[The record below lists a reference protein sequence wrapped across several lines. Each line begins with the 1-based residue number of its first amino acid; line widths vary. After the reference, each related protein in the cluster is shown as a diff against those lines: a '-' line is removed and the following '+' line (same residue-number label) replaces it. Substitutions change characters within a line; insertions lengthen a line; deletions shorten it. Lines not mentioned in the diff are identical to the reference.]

1 MTGLSAYETMN
12 LKQKDQFIFPAF
24 FVILGILS
32 KSPFLIIVGLVWLY
46 TVYKRTGQN
55 FTFTDIYKK
64 ILNQTGNNRK
74 SEWEKNFENSDSDV
88 NNPTS
93 SVDENKQEINLNNDF
108 NNNEKPMQTI
118 DPKHG
123 KKIAGLVIGAVA
135 ALIILANSIIVIPAG
150 YTGVYQLFGKVKNK
164 ALSSGMHLIIP
175 VANIE
180 KMNIRTQDYTMSI
193 ASGEGQKIGDDSI
206 VALTQEGL
214 SVSLDMTVLYH
225 LDEQKAPEL
234 YKTIGVGYAEIII
247 RPEIRTAIREVV
259 SQYDAKGLYSE
270 KRTEA
275 GMKILEQLKEK
286 IEPRGVI
293 IEDVL
298 LRHVELPAKLAESI
312 EFKLQAEQESERY
325 EFVLEKETK
334 EAERKRVEAAGQRDA
349 QQIIAQGLTTNYL
362 NYLYI
367 KELKDREG
375 TIYVPVGNNGI
386 PMFRG
391 I

>member
-1 MTGLSAYETMN
+1 MN
-12 LKQKDQFIFPAF
+12 LNQKNQLLIPIFF
-24 FVILGILS
+24 LILGILS
-32 KSPFLIIVGLVWLY
+32 KSPFLIIVGLAWVFS
-46 TVYKRTGQN
+46 T
-55 FTFTDIYKK
+55 YKK
-64 ILNQTGNNRK
+64 TNPNFRFDDMIKKIINSSKNNRK
-74 SEWEKNFENSDSDV
+74 SEWEKNFENKD

-93 SVDENKQEINLNNDF
+93 SVDKNQENNNLNN
-108 NNNEKPMQTI
+108 NTKTMQTI
-118 DPKHG
+118 DPKQG
-123 KKIAGLVIGAVA
+123 KRLAGLIIGAIA
-135 ALIILANSIIVIPAG
+135 AIAILANSIIVIPAG
-150 YTGVYQLFGKVKNK
+150 YTGIYHLFGKVKDK

-175 VANIE
+175 LANIE
-180 KMNIRTQDYTMSI
+180 KMNVRTQDYTMSI

-206 VALTQEGL
+206 MALTKEGL
-214 SVSLDMTVLYH
+214 NVALDMTVLYH
-225 LDEQKAPEL
+225 LDETKAPEL
-234 YKTIGVGYAEIII
+234 YKTIGINYAEIII

-275 GMKILEQLKEK
+275 GMNILEQLKEK

-312 EFKLQAEQESERY
+312 EFKLQAEQESQRY

-349 QQIIAQGLTTNYL
+349 QQIIAQGLTQNYL
-362 NYLYI
+362 QYLYI
-367 KELKDREG
+367 KELKDRQG
-375 TIYVPVGNNGI
+375 TIYVPVGNNGV
-386 PMFRG
+386 PLFRG

>member
-1 MTGLSAYETMN
+1 MQLN
-12 LKQKDQFIFPAF
+12 QKNQFIFPIF
-24 FVILGILS
+24 FIILGVLS
-32 KSPFLIIVGLVWLY
+32 KSPFLVVVGLVWIY
-46 TVYKRTGQN
+46 SVYKRTN
-55 FTFTDIYKK
+55 PSFKFEDIFKK
-64 ILNQTGNNRK
+64 ILNQTGSNRK
-74 SEWEKNFENSDSDV
+74 TEWEKNFENSDNDV
-88 NNPTS
+88 NN
-93 SVDENKQEINLNNDF
+93 NQEINLNNDF
-108 NNNEKPMQTI
+108 NNNQKPMQTI
-118 DPKHG
+118 DPKQG
-123 KKIAGLVIGAVA
+123 KKIAGLIIGAVA

-150 YTGVYQLFGKVKNK
+150 YTGIYQLFGKVKDK

-349 QQIIAQGLTTNYL
+349 QQIIAQGLTQNYL
-362 NYLYI
+362 QYLYI
-367 KELKDREG
+367 KELKDRQG
-375 TIYVPVGNNGI
+375 TIYVPVGNNGV
-386 PMFRG
+386 PLFRG